1 MADKNKKGF
10 RTVNDADM
18 EEYKQ
23 KIRQHRLKLLRYGAI
38 IAGVFLVIA
47 AGIGLYMAFRQY
59 GVSPI
64 YRIRH
69 QKLCGAV

>member
-38 IAGVFLVIA
+38 IAGVFLGPV
-47 AGIGLYMAFRQY
+47 Y
-59 GVSPI
+59 
-64 YRIRH
+64 
-69 QKLCGAV
+69 